1 MKRISIVLILMVLVS
16 CKSKQNI
23 VTEQGVSEKVEVS
36 KIIQGHYANKLDFQ
50 TASIRSTVGYDDGKT
65 ALSINC
71 DIRIKKDE
79 TIMVTARALGLIT
92 VAKALITPERVS
104 FYSKDGKYFDGD
116 YRLLSKWLGT
126 DLDFNKV
133 QNLLLGRAIDDLTKA
148 KYNVSIEGEK
158 YKLKT
163 KEGNNIIKEFLFEGA
178 NFLLKDQI
186 VSQQN
191 PLRSLEVNYPAYKS
205 YDKATLPL
213 SMNIDAYEKTKV
225 KIEVSYN
232 SISFDEKLNFPYTI
246 PEGYEEIIID

>member
-1 MKRISIVLILMVLVS
+1 M
-16 CKSKQNI
+16 
-23 VTEQGVSEKVEVS
+23 
-36 KIIQGHYANKLDFQ
+36 
-50 TASIRSTVGYDDGKT
+50 
-65 ALSINC
+65 
-71 DIRIKKDE
+71 
-79 TIMVTARALGLIT
+79 
-92 VAKALITPERVS
+92 
-104 FYSKDGKYFDGD
+104 
-116 YRLLSKWLGT
+116 
-126 DLDFNKV
+126 
-133 QNLLLGRAIDDLTKA
+133 GRAIDDLTKA

-225 KIEVSYN
+225 KIEVNYN